1 VLRGWGHRH
10 PGGVVEASDV
20 GADGR
25 GEHVPTIAS
34 AALAPSL
41 RLWLEL
47 ARRGYRRYSAYP
59 GATWAGVFT
68 NTFFGLLIAYTML
81 AVFEQRESVGDY
93 DVRDAVTWA
102 WLAQGLLMTIYI
114 WNWFEVAL
122 RVRSG
127 DIATDLQRPL
137 DLQAYWL
144 AQDLGRAAYHA
155 LFRGVPPFVLG
166 AILFDVLVPTDPLV
180 WAAFLVSL
188 MLAVVTSFAFRFLF
202 NLAAFWLLD
211 YRGAGVLAMVASTF
225 FSGQIVPI
233 AFFPE
238 WLFWLAWALPFAAM
252 VQAPI
257 EVWLGHAEGAEL
269 VGLLALQV
277 FWAGALLLL
286 GRAVLAAGMRKL
298 VIQGG

>member
-1 VLRGWGHRH
+1 M
-10 PGGVVEASDV
+10 
-20 GADGR
+20 
-25 GEHVPTIAS
+25 
-34 AALAPSL
+34 L
-41 RLWLEL
+41 RLGFEL
-47 ARRGYRRYSAYP
+47 ARRGYGRYAAYP

-68 NTFFGLLIAYTML
+68 NTFFGFLIAYTLL
-81 AVFEQRESVGDY
+81 AVFEQRDAVGDY
-93 DVRDAVTWA
+93 DARDAVTYT
-102 WLAQGLLMTIYI
+102 WLAQGMLMTIYL
-114 WNWFEVAL
+114 WGWFEVAL

-127 DIATDLQRPL
+127 DVATDLQRPL
-137 DLQAYWL
+137 DFQGYWL

-166 AILFDVLVPTDPLV
+166 ALVFDVLVPGNPLV
-180 WAAFLVSL
+180 WLAFLASV

-233 AFFPE
+233 AFFPH
-238 WLFWLAWALPFAAM
+238 WLAVLAWALPFAAM

-257 EVWLGHAEGAEL
+257 EIWLGHAEGLEL
-269 VGLLALQV
+269 LGLLALQA
-277 FWAGALLLL
+277 FWAGALLLV

>member
-1 VLRGWGHRH
+1 M
-10 PGGVVEASDV
+10 
-20 GADGR
+20 
-25 GEHVPTIAS
+25 
-34 AALAPSL
+34 L
-41 RLWLEL
+41 RLGFEL
-47 ARRGYRRYSAYP
+47 ARRGYGRYAAYP

-68 NTFFGLLIAYTML
+68 NTFFGFLIAYTLL
-81 AVFEQRESVGDY
+81 AVFEQRDAVGDY
-93 DVRDAVTWA
+93 DARDAVTYT
-102 WLAQGLLMTIYI
+102 WLAQGMLMTIYL
-114 WNWFEVAL
+114 WGWFEVAL

-127 DIATDLQRPL
+127 DVATDLQRPL
-137 DLQAYWL
+137 DFQGYWL

-166 AILFDVLVPTDPLV
+166 ALVFDVLVPGNPLV
-180 WAAFLVSL
+180 WLAFLASV

-233 AFFPE
+233 AFFPH
-238 WLFWLAWALPFAAM
+238 WLAVLAWALPFAAM

-257 EVWLGHAEGAEL
+257 EIWLGHAEGLEL
-269 VGLLALQV
+269 LGLIALQA
-277 FWAGALLLL
+277 FWAGALLLA